1 MSIPVN
7 EPVHTVGNGN
17 ASTKDVGMLQRILE
31 LQDELGLSQGQL
43 LAIAREIVGEDVR
56 TIDRLLQDE
65 RRVLIAELER
75 LRDEAAV
82 SV

>member
-1 MSIPVN
+1 
-7 EPVHTVGNGN
+7 
-17 ASTKDVGMLQRILE
+17 MLQRILE
-31 LQDELGLSQGQL
+31 LQDALGLSQGQL

-56 TIDRLLQDE
+56 TIDRLARDE